1 MHCTQPGGCQARGGE
16 RGKEREREWRDSRR
30 ERGGRE

>member
-1 MHCTQPGGCQARGGE
+1 MHRTQPGGCQARGGY
-16 RGKEREREWRDSRR
+16 GGREEWRDSRR